1 MNEKMLDES
10 TLRSLRDQNIIDSNE
25 IAFIVGDKYVAQ
37 NIITNSRRVLENIN
51 LSNAQHNRRVLK
63 G

>member
-10 TLRSLRDQNIIDSNE
+10 TLRSLREQNIIDSNE

-37 NIITNSRRVLENIN
+37 NIITNSRRVLENIKI
-51 LSNAQHNRRVLK
+51 SKKYGV
-63 G
+63 